1 MRNEMT
7 YSNTR
12 ATGGFDLARAARAL
26 ALAAVAC
33 FGFTSIAC
41 ETSHSESDTPG
52 LFGGNTHEETTTTH
66 NPVTGTNDTSSTE
79 TKTP

>member
-1 MRNEMT
+1 MREYLT
-7 YSNTR
+7 HWTR
-12 ATGGFDLARAARAL
+12 AI
-26 ALAAVAC
+26 ALAAAAC
-33 FGFTSIAC
+33 IGLTSIAC

-66 NPVTGTNDTSSTE
+66 NPITGANDTSSSE